1 MSSNCLCSNGSRSKA
16 LLTASEYARQKAN
29 INLRVNDTILNCASN
44 PALNAFSLRLYRGN
58 QERLRS
64 MNGFR
69 ILPAPACNVG
79 NTNCVTNKSSAD
91 YYVIN

>member
-16 LLTASEYARQKAN
+16 LLSASEYARQKAN

-44 PALNAFSLRLYRGN
+44 PPLNTFSRRLYRGN

-69 ILPAPACNVG
+69 ILPVACGVD

>member
-1 MSSNCLCSNGSRSKA
+1 MSSNCLCTNGSRSKA
-16 LLTASEYARQKAN
+16 LLSASEYAHQKAN
-29 INLRVNDTILNCASN
+29 INLRVNDTILNCATN
-44 PALNAFSLRLYRGN
+44 PDPNAFSRRLYRGN

-69 ILPAPACNVG
+69 ILPLECNAG